1 MEGLLN
7 TTNLPISPQTTVEDI
22 INFSKSEIQSFLRA
36 NHLKISGNKLTLA
49 QRIVD
54 TIQKSKN
61 TTHDQGIS
69 SINEDK
75 TVVTLDPQESKVPC
89 ITELTA
95 GWSGN
100 DDKFPR
106 ISITDIENYLIH
118 TSHRT
123 NDAGKMQCYRQYIR
137 GLNFY
142 KEGYIHKM
150 MINEISPDSPVSY
163 VRSKCYPSMQ
173 KGVYEQWVLISKHA
187 PFQILKANCTCPA
200 GNGEGCTHVAGL
212 LFALE
217 GRPITPVEDDDNVP
231 CTSKPCQW
239 NQPSKRKKETRPVKD
254 LTFKRISS
262 EVRSETELRTR
273 GQHENSLWTNAR
285 KGRITASYFHDIK
298 SRKDSTKTD
307 TLLSKV
313 FGENSSFDNSA
324 LQWGRKQEPIAKKRY
339 KAHKKLKEGKTIKLT
354 DRQWLDCAS

>member
-22 INFSKSEIQSFLRA
+22 INFSKPEIQSFLRA

-54 TIQKSKN
+54 TIHKSKN
-61 TTHDQGIS
+61 TTHDQGVS

-75 TVVTLDPQESKVPC
+75 TEITLDPQESKVPC

-118 TSHRT
+118 SSHRT

-150 MINEISPDSPVSY
+150 MINEISLDSPVSY

-200 GNGEGCTHVAGL
+200 GNGEGCSHVAGL

-217 GRPITPVEDDDNVP
+217 GRPITPVEDDDSVP

-254 LTFKRISS
+254 LTFKRIRYEDNISPKQKKTPKYKVDPVNSEIHYVQILESVKSS
-262 EVRSETELRTR
+262 LV
-273 GQHENSLWTNAR
+273 
-285 KGRITASYFHDIK
+285 
-298 SRKDSTKTD
+298 
-307 TLLSKV
+307 
-313 FGENSSFDNSA
+313 
-324 LQWGRKQEPIAKKRY
+324 
-339 KAHKKLKEGKTIKLT
+339 
-354 DRQWLDCAS
+354 